1 MSTLQTIVDRKA
13 EDLAVRRRERPLRT
27 LTEAPLFG
35 AARHDFAAS
44 LTQPGRRIVAE
55 VKRSSPSLGRIRDD
69 FDPVAIASDYAAAG
83 AAAISV
89 LTEERFFEGSLEY
102 LAAIRERV
110 DVPLLRKDFLFEP
123 YQVYEARAHGADAF
137 LLIAAILR
145 TEIIRELV
153 ALGRELGMTALVEV
167 HTAEQLERA
176 LVADATVI
184 GINNRDL
191 DTFVTRLE
199 AGLELLAQVPAD
211 RTVVIESGLK
221 TDADLARFEQAGV
234 RAFLIGET
242 FMRAPEPG
250 AALRELLA

>member
-27 LTEAPLFG
+27 LTDAPLFAG
-35 AARHDFAAS
+35 PRRDFAAS
-44 LTQPGRRIVAE
+44 LAQPGRRIVAE

-69 FDPVAIASDYAAAG
+69 FDPVAIGSGYAGAG

-89 LTEERFFEGSLEY
+89 LTEERFFEGSLEH
-102 LAAIRERV
+102 LAAIRARV

-123 YQVYEARAHGADAF
+123 YQVYEARASGADAF

-145 TEIIRELV
+145 TEILRELV
-153 ALGRELGMTALVEV
+153 ALGRELDLTALVEV
-167 HTAEQLERA
+167 HTAEQLDRA
-176 LVADATVI
+176 LAAEATVI

-199 AGLELLAQVPAD
+199 TGLELLSNVPPG

-221 TDADLARFEQAGV
+221 TSADLVRFEGAGAH
-234 RAFLIGET
+234 AFLIGET
-242 FMRAPEPG
+242 FMRAPDPG

>member
-1 MSTLQTIVDRKA
+1 MSTLQAIVDNTAREL
-13 EDLAVRRRERPLRT
+13 EDRRRARPLRM
-27 LTEAPLFG
+27 LTEAPLF
-35 AARHDFAAS
+35 ARPRRDFAAA
-44 LTQPGRRIVAE
+44 LAAPGRRIIAE
-55 VKRSSPSLGRIRDD
+55 VKRASPSLGRIRDD
-69 FDPVAIASDYAAAG
+69 FDPVAIASGYARAG

-89 LTEERFFEGSLEY
+89 LTDERFFEGSLDY
-102 LAAIRERV
+102 LAAIRPHV

-123 YQVYEARAHGADAF
+123 YQVYEARAAGADAF

-145 TEIIRELV
+145 TEVIRELV
-153 ALGRELGMTALVEV
+153 ALGREMDMTALVEV

-176 LVADATVI
+176 LAADATVI

-199 AGLELLAQVPAD
+199 TGLELLGTVPAG

-221 TDADLARFEQAGV
+221 TSADLTRFEAVGV

-242 FMRAPEPG
+242 FMRAPDPG

>member
-1 MSTLQTIVDRKA
+1 MSTLQTIVDHKV
-13 EDLAVRRRERPLRT
+13 EELASRRRERPLRV
-27 LTEAPLFG
+27 LKDARLFAP
-35 AARHDFAAS
+35 ARRNFAAA
-44 LTQPGRRIVAE
+44 LTAPGRRIIAE

-69 FDPVAIASDYAAAG
+69 FDPTAIGVGYAAAG

-89 LTEERFFEGSLEY
+89 LTEERFFEGSLDY
-102 LAAIRERV
+102 LAALRERV
-110 DVPLLRKDFLFEP
+110 AIPLLRKDFLFEP
-123 YQVYEARAHGADAF
+123 YQVYEARAAGADAF

-153 ALGRELGMTALVEV
+153 ALGRELDLTALVEV
-167 HTAEQLERA
+167 HTREQLDRA
-176 LVADATVI
+176 LDAGATVI

-191 DTFVTRLE
+191 DTFVTSLE
-199 AGLELLAQVPAD
+199 TGLELVGAVPSD

-221 TDADLARFEQAGV
+221 SSADLARFEAVGV

-242 FMRAPEPG
+242 FMRAADPG

>member
-1 MSTLQTIVDRKA
+1 MSTLQAIVDRKA
-13 EDLAVRRRERPLRT
+13 EDLAVRRRERPLRS
-27 LTEAPLFG
+27 LTETTHFTLP
-35 AARHDFAAS
+35 RRDFAAS
-44 LTQPGRRIVAE
+44 LVRPGRRVIAE

-69 FDPVAIASDYAAAG
+69 FDPVAIASGYAEAG
-83 AAAISV
+83 AAGISV

-102 LAAIRERV
+102 LAAIREHV

-123 YQVYEARAHGADAF
+123 YQVYEARAYGADAF

-153 ALGRELGMTALVEV
+153 ALGRELGLTALVEV
-167 HTAEQLERA
+167 HTAEQLERSLA
-176 LVADATVI
+176 ADATLV

-199 AGLELLAQVPAD
+199 TGLELLGQVPAG

-221 TDADLARFEQAGV
+221 TDADLARFEAAGV
-234 RAFLIGET
+234 HAFLIGET
-242 FMRAPEPG
+242 FMRAADPG
-250 AALRELLA
+250 AALRELLT